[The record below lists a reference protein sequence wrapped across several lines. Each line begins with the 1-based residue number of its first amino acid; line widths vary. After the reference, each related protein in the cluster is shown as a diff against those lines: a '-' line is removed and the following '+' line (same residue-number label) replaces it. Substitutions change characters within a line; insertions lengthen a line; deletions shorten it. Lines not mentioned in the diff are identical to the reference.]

1 MIQSKKIKLHD
12 ETLQSKGDQCRG
24 AWCIHLRTCQALSA
38 AEWISFFG
46 EIDWERPWWLEKKTN
61 MTWSRVVC
69 VLLVLLRTPPNSSKF
84 PAQLQVTK
92 GLISV
97 IFDKKSAQHAEVTG
111 MIMQRASCA
120 SGSRKIIQHKRISVH
135 HITITVLH
143 WDQS

>member
-1 MIQSKKIKLHD
+1 ML
-12 ETLQSKGDQCRG
+12 L
-24 AWCIHLRTCQALSA
+24 
-38 AEWISFFG
+38 FF
-46 EIDWERPWWLEKKTN
+46 
-61 MTWSRVVC
+61 
-69 VLLVLLRTPPNSSKF
+69 LRTPPNSSKF
-84 PAQLQVTK
+84 PAQLQVAK

-143 WDQS
+143 